1 MLAVHVHAQLDMF
14 AEERRLMF
22 EGVVLVAGV
31 DEAGRGPLAG
41 PVVAAAVIFPGG
53 VVHEGLPSALSGL
66 TDSKKLS
73 PGKRDEFFEA
83 LVGWRELDYGIGM
96 VEAETIDELNILR
109 ATHLAMRRAIGGL
122 RQEPQHVLV
131 DGLPVPTIGHPQT
144 AMVKGDSRSYSIAAA
159 SVLAKVTRDR
169 LMLEYDRRY
178 PNYGFARHKGYPTPE
193 HLDALARFGP
203 CPIHRRS
210 FAPVR
215 EIQLSLFTPG
225 DYNAPGRAAVGPSP
239 PAL

>member
-1 MLAVHVHAQLDMF
+1 GIVF
-14 AEERRLMF
+14 
-22 EGVVLVAGV
+22 
-31 DEAGRGPLAG
+31 
-41 PVVAAAVIFPGG
+41 
-53 VVHEGLPSALSGL
+53 EGLPSALLGL

-73 PGKRDEFFEA
+73 PCKRDEFFEA

-109 ATHLAMRRAIGGL
+109 ATHLAMRRAIAGL
-122 RQEPQHVLV
+122 RQKPQHVLV
-131 DGLPVPTIGHPQT
+131 DGLPVPMIGHPQT

-159 SVLAKVTRDR
+159 SILAKVTRDR

-193 HLDALARFGP
+193 HLEALVRFGP

-215 EIQLSLFTPG
+215 EIQLSLFAPG
-225 DYNAPGRAAVGPSP
+225 NCNDPGRAAVGPGRSAP
-239 PAL
+239 

>member
-1 MLAVHVHAQLDMF
+1 MRAVHVHEQVDMF
-14 AEERRLMF
+14 EEERRLIS
-22 EGVVLVAGV
+22 EGVALVAGV

-41 PVVAAAVIFPGG
+41 PVVAAAVIFPAD
-53 VVHEGLPSALSGL
+53 VVREGLPSALSGL

-73 PGKRDEFFEA
+73 PGRRDRFFEA
-83 LVGWRELDYGIGM
+83 LVGWRELDHGIGM
-96 VEAETIDELNILR
+96 ADADTIDELNILR
-109 ATHLAMRRAIGGL
+109 ATHLAMRRAIAGL
-122 RQEPQHVLV
+122 RQKPQHVLV
-131 DGLPVPTIGHPQT
+131 DGLPVPTIGYPQT

-178 PNYGFARHKGYPTPE
+178 PNYGFARHKGYPTQE
-193 HLDALARFGP
+193 HLEALSRFGP

-215 EIQLSLFTPG
+215 EIQLNLFAPG
-225 DYNAPGRAAVGPSP
+225 NYNDPGRAVTGPCSP
-239 PAL
+239 AQ

>member
-1 MLAVHVHAQLDMF
+1 MPVVHVHDRVDMF
-14 AEERRLMF
+14 AEERRLIS
-22 EGVVLVAGV
+22 EGVAFVAGV

-41 PVVAAAVIFPGG
+41 PVVAAAVIFPDG
-53 VVHEGLPSALSGL
+53 VIREGLPSALAGL

-73 PGKRDEFFEA
+73 PGKRDEFFEV
-83 LVGWRELDYGIGM
+83 LVGWRELHHGLGM
-96 VEAETIDELNILR
+96 VEAKTIDELNILR
-109 ATHLAMRRAIGGL
+109 ATHLAMRRAIAGL
-122 RQEPQHVLV
+122 RQKPQHVLV
-131 DGLPVPTIGHPQT
+131 DGLPVPTIGYPQT

-159 SVLAKVTRDR
+159 SVIAKVTRDR

-193 HLDALARFGP
+193 HLEALARFGP

-215 EIQLSLFTPG
+215 ELQLNLFTPG
-225 DYNAPGRAAVGPSP
+225 IYNDPGRAAVGPSS
-239 PAL
+239 PAP